1 MKTLKLIGV
10 FALSLTLTACATQ
23 EKGYLNPLVD
33 PLTKPDPE
41 RFEQKQL
48 IMYQRFI
55 RDEELFYKQVNF
67 DLYDHERP

>member
-1 MKTLKLIGV
+1 MKPLKLISL
-10 FALSLTLTACATQ
+10 FILSLTLIACATQ

-33 PLTKPDPE
+33 PLVKPDPD

-55 RDEELFYKQVNF
+55 RDEKLFYKQINF
-67 DLYDHERP
+67 DLYDPERP